1 MVVPD
6 LKHIFPL
13 HGAHSVKIKKPI
25 ITHSGHGINNTIIA
39 GISDLKRCERK
50 MCVYNIRSLNL
61 SMLGNRIIHFV
72 SQLCIIISGVNL
84 SAV

>member
-6 LKHIFPL
+6 LKHLFPL
-13 HGAHSVKIKKPI
+13 HGAHSVKIKKTI
-25 ITHSGHGINNTIIA
+25 ITHSGHGINNIIIA

-50 MCVYNIRSLNL
+50 MFYNIRSLNL

-72 SQLCIIISGVNL
+72 S
-84 SAV
+84 